1 MSDRPKILEYLH
13 NIGRDA
19 KILIWARLIVF
30 QVSQYIMP
38 GLKIHPSPPPT
49 ISKPPSCLFWLLLF
63 QFLSRILTYPWL
75 TSSLNLSLSLTIS
88 YPWLTLSQSLSK
100 KREEAAFS
108 WYGFFTPPVWWYT
121 TVLLMIHHN
130 SASDDT
136 QQCSIA
142 MLQCILWSLMIHHS
156 AYIILL
162 YPFWCICTVVYQ
174 ASLHPGPQCFNGLW
188 CISGALYQACLHCI
202 IKLSPFCHILAYHIS
217 YFFSCVFGGKVLSE
231 VYIFFL

>member
-1 MSDRPKILEYLH
+1 MSDRPKNLEYLH

-30 QVSQYIMP
+30 QVSQYIIP
-38 GLKIHPSPPPT
+38 GLKIHPFPPPT
-49 ISKPPSCLFWLLLF
+49 ISKPPSCLFWLLLL

-156 AYIILL
+156 AYIILV
-162 YPFWCICTVVYQ
+162 YPFWCIRG
-174 ASLHPGPQCFNGLW
+174 ALW
-188 CISGALYQACLHCI
+188 CIKLLYTPAHNVSMDCGVSVELCIRLVYTALLNS
-202 IKLSPFCHILAYHIS
+202 LLF
-217 YFFSCVFGGKVLSE
+217 V
-231 VYIFFL
+231 IF